1 MHSVPARRRSGQ
13 AARRADSP
21 RGARWERSAATI
33 SCKGI
38 PNLAL
43 IPDLTRELKST
54 QLKTT
59 EVIARFCL
67 RVIVLVI
74 FAAFGS
80 IGFGRSLTALLWMST
95 ILSAVLATLEREQP
109 LDRALNH
116 WDETMAYAALC
127 CLVSG
132 FDPVLI

>member
-1 MHSVPARRRSGQ
+1 LAR
-13 AARRADSP
+13 
-21 RGARWERSAATI
+21 
-33 SCKGI
+33 
-38 PNLAL
+38 L
-43 IPDLTRELKST
+43 PDLTRELKST
-54 QLKTT
+54 QLKTA

-80 IGFGRSLTALLWMST
+80 IGFGRSLTALLWMSA
-95 ILSAVLATLEREQP
+95 ILSVVLATFEREQP
-109 LDRALNH
+109 LDTVLNH

-132 FDPVLI
+132 FNYPVPI

>member
-1 MHSVPARRRSGQ
+1 
-13 AARRADSP
+13 
-21 RGARWERSAATI
+21 
-33 SCKGI
+33 
-38 PNLAL
+38 LAL

-54 QLKTT
+54 QLETT

-80 IGFGRSLTALLWMST
+80 IGFGRSLTALLWMAA
-95 ILSAVLATLEREQP
+95 ILSAVLATFEREQP
-109 LDRALNH
+109 LDTVLNH

-127 CLVSG
+127 CLASG
-132 FDPVLI
+132 FNHPAPI

>member
-1 MHSVPARRRSGQ
+1 LAR
-13 AARRADSP
+13 
-21 RGARWERSAATI
+21 
-33 SCKGI
+33 
-38 PNLAL
+38 

-54 QLKTT
+54 QLKST
-59 EVIARFCL
+59 EVIVRFCL
-67 RVIVLVI
+67 RMIILVI

-95 ILSAVLATLEREQP
+95 ILSAVLATFEREQP
-109 LDRALNH
+109 LDAALNH

-132 FDPVLI
+132 STLS

>member
-1 MHSVPARRRSGQ
+1 
-13 AARRADSP
+13 
-21 RGARWERSAATI
+21 
-33 SCKGI
+33 
-38 PNLAL
+38 LAL
-43 IPDLTRELKST
+43 IPDLTQELKST
-54 QLKTT
+54 QLKTA

-95 ILSAVLATLEREQP
+95 ILSAVLATLEHEEP
-109 LDRALNH
+109 LDAALNH

-127 CLVSG
+127 CLVSS
-132 FDPVLI
+132 FDHAVPI